1 MRHAAL
7 EVECLELC
15 GSRLGELFCL
25 LRIGDEGGADREHV
39 VCGYAE
45 RGVDEHVGNTA
56 VWFFWMM
63 ILFLPWSMTQTWFWR
78 SKGADTIA
86 SAKPSSTGL
95 GPPS

>member
-1 MRHAAL
+1 M
-7 EVECLELC
+7 
-15 GSRLGELFCL
+15 
-25 LRIGDEGGADREHV
+25 GDKGGADCEHV
-39 VCGYAE
+39 VCGHAE

-56 VWFFWMM
+56 VWFFWTM

-95 GPPS
+95 GLPS

>member
-7 EVECLELC
+7 EVKCLELC

-25 LRIGDEGGADREHV
+25 LRIGDA
-39 VCGYAE
+39 
-45 RGVDEHVGNTA
+45 A
-56 VWFFWMM
+56 VWFFWTM
-63 ILFLPWSMTQTWFWR
+63 ILFFPWRMTQTWFWR

-95 GPPS
+95 GLPS